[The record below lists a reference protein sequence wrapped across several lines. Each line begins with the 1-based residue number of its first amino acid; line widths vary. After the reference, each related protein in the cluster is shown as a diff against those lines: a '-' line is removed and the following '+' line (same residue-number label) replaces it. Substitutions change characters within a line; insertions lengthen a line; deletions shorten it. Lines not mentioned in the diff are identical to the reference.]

1 MIAEDE
7 DQKKNF
13 KNRLMDYVL
22 FYMNIGLHRI

>member
-13 KNRLMDYVL
+13 KNRLMDYVML
-22 FYMNIGLHRI
+22 NMNIGLHRI